1 MASNLTIESLDFDR
15 IRRGDTRE
23 TGDAIEFLWQVM
35 NDIDRRARQ
44 GIRLAVDRSEWRVQ
58 PLSPTASVDDY
69 DLGNASILRFDG
81 STSVNLTGLL
91 APSGGAARLVL
102 VKVLGSGTITIKHN
116 VTSEEPNRILTFSAG
131 DLAVATNKSAWL
143 LYLDS
148 RWREIKL
155 A

>member
-15 IRRGDTRE
+15 IRRGDARE
-23 TGDAIEFLWQVM
+23 TGDAIEFLWQVI
-35 NDIDRRARQ
+35 NDVDKRARQ
-44 GIRLAVDRSEWRVQ
+44 GIRLAVDRSEWRVEEI
-58 PLSPTASVDDY
+58 SPTASVDDF
-69 DLGNASILRFDG
+69 DLGNASILHFAG
-81 STSVNLTGLL
+81 ASSVNFTGLL

-102 VKVLGSGTITIKHN
+102 AKVLGSGTITIKHN
-116 VTSEEPNRILTFSAG
+116 ATSEEPNRILTFSAG
-131 DLAVATNKSAWL
+131 DLALATNQSAWL